1 MKRRRPY
8 LYLLLAA
15 LGLTVIIPVAIAQ
28 TRRAGQPA
36 STPMQEALKA
46 LNEGRYDDVPSLVA
60 SLNQQDPT
68 VAAVRARAIVARGK
82 YQDAESLLRPIAQRS
97 PTSDAALE
105 LGLLLRMLGRP
116 EGNAILQRFA
126 DAGSRVTQ
134 PAEMARVARA
144 LDALGMNQ
152 DANDL
157 FREATNGAPKDL
169 AIQLAWGQFFIDR
182 NCKEC
187 IPNAL
192 KSFDL
197 VLAEDPKSSAAL
209 LGTAKALVDDDP
221 PKAGEF
227 AKRALEVNPSY
238 VDAYVFVAG
247 ESVDAGRRDEARK
260 ALQKALDVNPNS
272 LDAHALLAA
281 LAFVEDKKSEFDAEV
296 AAVLA
301 IAPRYGELYRV
312 VGELAAHNYRFDEA
326 VALTRKALEL
336 TPDDAKANGSL
347 GVHLL
352 RTGDEPGARA
362 ALDAAWKKDGSDVV
376 TFNLLNMMDTLDKFV
391 TVKDGDL
398 IVRMDKEEAPVIG
411 PFVLSIA
418 HQALDAL
425 QKRYQFKVTGP
436 ILIEVFPKHDDFAVR
451 NVGLPGMIGALGA
464 CFGKVVTMDSP
475 HARPPGE
482 FQWEATLWHELAH
495 VVTLQ
500 MSQQRVPR
508 WLTEG
513 ISVYEEML
521 ARPEWGRGQEM
532 QFAQM
537 MNEGAVMKLKDLNAG
552 FTDPRTISIAYFEA
566 SLLVEHL
573 VSLFGDDG
581 LHKMLRAYGEGLDTD
596 AALKKAANTDLVAL
610 QDGFDQAMEKKFGA
624 LRKAIA
630 LPDKN
635 ADLLK
640 MSADGLKGYVE
651 KYPGNYQGHM
661 LLGEALRKSG
671 DLDGAMKAFAAAAA
685 LAPVARG
692 ADSPHEQMAAIA
704 VEKKDKKRA
713 IAELKALMTV
723 DFDNIDAPRELV
735 KLFKEENITDPAELR
750 PAYQRINAIDPFDA
764 DAHAVLGRLAM
775 LRNDHDVAARHFVA
789 VLALKPV
796 DLASAH
802 TDLAESYFKG
812 GKKTE
817 AKRETLAALEIA
829 PGYER
834 AQALLLELAGGR

>member
-1 MKRRRPY
+1 MKRRRLY
-8 LYLLLAA
+8 LYLFLAA
-15 LGLTVIIPVAIAQ
+15 LGLTVIIPVGIAQ
-28 TRRAGQPA
+28 TRRAAQA
-36 STPMQEALKA
+36 TPLQEALKA

-60 SLNQQDPT
+60 SLNPQDPT
-68 VAAVRARAIVARGK
+68 VASVKARALTARGK
-82 YQDAESLLRPIAQRS
+82 YSEAETLLRPLAQRA
-97 PTSDAALE
+97 PTSEAALE
-105 LGLLLRMLGRP
+105 LALLLKMLGRQDA
-116 EGNAILQRFA
+116 NAMLQRFA
-126 DAGSRVTQ
+126 DGANRVT
-134 PAEMARVARA
+134 AAADLARAARA

-157 FREATNGAPKDL
+157 FREATNAAPKDL
-169 AIQLAWGQFFIDR
+169 AIQLAWGQFFIGR
-182 NCKEC
+182 NCRDCK
-187 IPNAL
+187 PNAL

-209 LGTAKALVDDDP
+209 LGTAMVLVDEAP

-238 VDAYVFVAG
+238 VDAYVFVAS
-247 ESVDAGRRDEARK
+247 ESVDSGRREEARK

-272 LDAHALLAA
+272 LDAHSLLAA
-281 LAFVEDKKSEFDAEV
+281 LAYVEDKKTEFDAEV
-296 AAVLA
+296 AKVLA
-301 IAPRYGELYRV
+301 IAPNHGELYRV
-312 VGELAAHNYRFDEA
+312 VGEMAAHNYRFEEA
-326 VALTRKALEL
+326 VALTRRALAL
-336 TPDDAKANGSL
+336 TPDDPKSQASL

-362 ALDAAWKKDGSDVV
+362 ALDASWNKDGSDVV
-376 TFNLLNMMDTLDKFV
+376 TYNLLNMMDTLDKFV

-436 ILIEVFPKHDDFAVR
+436 VLIEVFPKHDDFAVR

-475 HARPPGE
+475 RARPPGE

-513 ISVYEEML
+513 ISVYEETL

-537 MNEGAVMKLKDLNAG
+537 LNEGAVLKLKDLNSG
-552 FTDPRTISIAYFEA
+552 FTDPRMISMAYFQA

-573 VSLFGDDG
+573 VSRFGDQG
-581 LHKMLRAYGEGLDTD
+581 LHKMLYAFGEGLDTD
-596 AALKKAANTDLVAL
+596 AALKKAVNTDLASL
-610 QDGFDQAMEKKFGA
+610 QDGFDQAMDTKFGA

-630 LPDKN
+630 LPEKS
-635 ADLLK
+635 ADILK
-640 MSADGLKGYVE
+640 MPPDALKGYVE

-661 LLGEALRKSG
+661 LLGEALRKGG
-671 DLDGAMKAFAAAAA
+671 DLDGAMKAFEAAAA

-704 VEKKDKKRA
+704 LEKKDKKRA
-713 IAELKALMTV
+713 IAELKALIKV
-723 DFDNIDAPRELV
+723 DFDNVEAPRELA
-735 KLFKEENITDPAELR
+735 KLFKEENITDPAEIR
-750 PAYQRINAIDPFDA
+750 PVYHRINAIDPFDA
-764 DAHAVLGRLAM
+764 DAQAVLGRLAM
-775 LRNDHDVAARHFVA
+775 QRNEHDAAARHFTA

-812 GKKTE
+812 GKKAE

-834 AQALLLELAGGR
+834 AQSLLLELAGAR